1 MNVASRP
8 FPVASRGLRTLAIAF
23 AALSLLQGP
32 LLASSLV
39 ELWKVAPGDRPYLST
54 GNTERGA
61 AINPANGN
69 ALLVSRAGG
78 ANIYVLDGATG
89 DDGAAATGFPR
100 TLLATD
106 ANGDAIISGGTFTLN
121 LVGAANDGA
130 IYAANLAGN
139 VTTGPLRIYRW
150 ADDKPETPVELAYSG
165 NPLEG
170 IALPGSAN
178 DLRFGDALAVRGSG
192 AQTELL
198 LSARSGRYFLLLQTQ
213 DGKTFTPK
221 VLTSDNAGR
230 IGLGLAFG
238 DGNTAWAKAV
248 GQPLT
253 QFQLDPVAGTAKTLR
268 TIPTT
273 VVSGSVTGI
282 GYDPQTTRLAAVNYV
297 SHTLAAYDLADPANP
312 VALGSAL
319 PFPTSNGN
327 GNGTAAVGL
336 SGDRIIALDT
346 NNGLLAAKVE
356 KPVVPDPPSIASQP
370 AGATVYAG
378 ADFALA
384 VAVQGTPPFAYQ
396 WSFNGQPLPGK
407 TSSQLVLSGIT
418 RAQEGTYAVVVTN
431 AAGSVTSR
439 DAILTVREPVS
450 SARLQPLWSLA
461 PGSRPYLNEDNT
473 QRGLALNA
481 LNGNVLLVSRSGSNQ
496 VVVLD
501 GQTGAEKHKLGMLL
515 GDETP
520 VSGGTFA
527 VNQVGV
533 ANDGV
538 VFVGNLTL
546 DGSTTA
552 FRLYRWENDSPE
564 SVPVLLP
571 EIPELAVAERWGDAM
586 AVRGAGDQ
594 TEVALSARNGGAFA
608 ILNVRDGGAT
618 VVAKVFRPEGL
629 AAGDVG
635 LGLAFGKDST
645 LWATATGKPLVQ
657 LGYDLAAGAS
667 SILQSFP
674 ASIVTTAVGPLG
686 ASADGS
692 VLAGIAFENPDNLQ
706 LLDLAV
712 AAEPTLVDQELILSD
727 RPNIN
732 GTGAVALGK
741 DRAYALNSNNGIQ
754 AYSLS
759 ATPPAG
765 PAALSLRLASPAE
778 ATLSIRGTPGAT
790 YRIQS
795 ATTITGAFTTSA
807 TVTLPASGSADVMV
821 PVTAEAAFYSA
832 IPGL

>member
-1 MNVASRP
+1 MNVAS
-8 FPVASRGLRTLAIAF
+8 FPVPVAPQGLRALVLALATWSFLQAPLIADN
-23 AALSLLQGP
+23 
-32 LLASSLV
+32 LV
-39 ELWKVAPGDRPYLST
+39 EVWRIAPGDRPYVST

-61 AINPANGN
+61 AINPANGSV
-69 ALLVSRAGG
+69 LLLGRAGG
-78 ANIYVLDGATG
+78 PKVYVLDGATG
-89 DDGAAATGFPR
+89 DDGSGASGAPR

-121 LVGAANDGA
+121 LVGAASDGA
-130 IYAANLAGN
+130 VFAANLATT
-139 VTTGPLRIYRW
+139 VTTSPLRIYRW
-150 ADDKPETPVELAYSG
+150 ADDKPETPVEVAYSG

-170 IALPGSAN
+170 IALPGTGN

-192 AQTELL
+192 AQTQVL
-198 LSARSGRYFLLLQTQ
+198 LSARSGRYLLLLQTQ

-221 VLTSDNAGR
+221 VLTTDNAGR

-253 QFQLDPVAGTAKTLR
+253 QFQLDPAVGTAKTLR

-282 GYDPQTTRLAAVNYV
+282 GYDPQTKRLAAVNYV
-297 SHTLAAYDLADPANP
+297 SHTLAAFDLADPANP
-312 VALGSAL
+312 VALGAPL
-319 PFPTSNGN
+319 PFATSN

-384 VAVQGTPPFAYQ
+384 VSVQGTPPFSYQ
-396 WSFNGQPLPGK
+396 WSFNGQPLAGK
-407 TSSQLVLSGIT
+407 TSSQLVTSGLT
-418 RAQEGTYAVVVTN
+418 REQEGTYAVVVTN

-439 DAILTVREPVS
+439 DAILTVKEPVS

-473 QRGLALNA
+473 QRGLALNP
-481 LNGNVLLVSRSGSNQ
+481 LNGNILLVSRSGSNQ

-501 GQTGAEKHKLGMLL
+501 GQTGAEKHKLGLLL

-571 EIPELAVAERWGDAM
+571 EIPELAVVERWGDAM
-586 AVRGAGDQ
+586 AVRGSGDQ
-594 TEVALSARNGGAFA
+594 TEVALTARNGGAFA

-635 LGLAFGKDST
+635 LGLAFGKGLT
-645 LWATATGKPLVQ
+645 LWATATSKPLVQ
-657 LGYDLAAGAS
+657 LGYDLASGAS

-674 ASIVTTAVGPLG
+674 GSVVTTAVGPLG

-712 AAEPTLVDQELILSD
+712 AAEPTLVDQELIVSD

-765 PAALSLRLASPAE
+765 PATLSLRLSAPTE
-778 ATLSIRGTPGAT
+778 ANLSLRGTPGAT

-807 TVTLPASGSADVMV
+807 TVTLPASGSADVSV
-821 PVTAEAAFYSA
+821 PFAADAAFFTA
-832 IPGL
+832 VPGL

>member
-8 FPVASRGLRTLAIAF
+8 LPVALRGLGTLALAV
-23 AALSLLQGP
+23 AALSLLQAP

-78 ANIYVLDGATG
+78 ANVYVLDGTTG
-89 DDGAAATGFPR
+89 DDSAAATSTPR

-106 ANGDAIISGGTFTLN
+106 ANGEAIISGGTFTLN
-121 LVGAANDGA
+121 LVGAASDGA
-130 IYAANLAGN
+130 IFAVNLAGN

-150 ADDKPETPVELAYSG
+150 ANDKPETPVELAYSG

-170 IALPGSAN
+170 IALLGSGN
-178 DLRFGDALAVRGSG
+178 DLRFGDALAVRGTG
-192 AQTELL
+192 AQTQIL
-198 LSARSGRYFLLLQTQ
+198 LSARSGRYLLLLQTQ

-221 VLTSDNAGR
+221 VLTTDNAGR
-230 IGLGLAFG
+230 LGLGLAFG
-238 DGNTAWAKAV
+238 DGNTAWTKAV

-273 VVSGSVTGI
+273 VVPGNVTGI
-282 GYDPQTTRLAAVNYV
+282 GYDPLTKRLAAVNYL

-312 VALGSAL
+312 VALGAPL
-319 PFPTSNGN
+319 PFPASNGN
-327 GNGTAAVGL
+327 GNGTAAAGL

-384 VAVQGTPPFAYQ
+384 VSVQGTPPFSYQ
-396 WSFNGQPLPGK
+396 WSFNGQPLAGK
-407 TSSQLVLSGIT
+407 TSSQLVLSGLT

-473 QRGLALNA
+473 QRGLALNP

-571 EIPELAVAERWGDAM
+571 EIPELAIAERWGDAL
-586 AVRGAGDQ
+586 AVPGLRRPNRGCPHRPQWRRVRPPQHPRRRSHRGRQ
-594 TEVALSARNGGAFA
+594 GVSSRRPGGGRRRPWPRLWKGFNALGHRHRQALGAAR
-608 ILNVRDGGAT
+608 LRRRLRL
-618 VVAKVFRPEGL
+618 VFRPPIL
-629 AAGDVG
+629 PRLRRHHHRRAARRIRRW
-635 LGLAFGKDST
+635 L
-645 LWATATGKPLVQ
+645 
-657 LGYDLAAGAS
+657 
-667 SILQSFP
+667 
-674 ASIVTTAVGPLG
+674 
-686 ASADGS
+686 
-692 VLAGIAFENPDNLQ
+692 PDRR
-706 LLDLAV
+706 
-712 AAEPTLVDQELILSD
+712 D
-727 RPNIN
+727 R
-732 GTGAVALGK
+732 L
-741 DRAYALNSNNGIQ
+741 
-754 AYSLS
+754 
-759 ATPPAG
+759 
-765 PAALSLRLASPAE
+765 
-778 ATLSIRGTPGAT
+778 
-790 YRIQS
+790 
-795 ATTITGAFTTSA
+795 
-807 TVTLPASGSADVMV
+807 
-821 PVTAEAAFYSA
+821 
-832 IPGL
+832 

>member
-1 MNVASRP
+1 MNVAS
-8 FPVASRGLRTLAIAF
+8 FPVPVAPQGLRALVLALATWSFLQAPLIADN
-23 AALSLLQGP
+23 
-32 LLASSLV
+32 LV
-39 ELWKVAPGDRPYLST
+39 EVWRIAPGDRPYVST

-61 AINPANGN
+61 AINPANGSV
-69 ALLVSRAGG
+69 LLLGRAGG
-78 ANIYVLDGATG
+78 PKVYVLDGATG
-89 DDGAAATGFPR
+89 DDGSAASGAPR
-100 TLLATD
+100 SLLATD
-106 ANGDAIISGGTFTLN
+106 ANGDTVISGGTFTLN
-121 LVGAANDGA
+121 LVGAASDGA
-130 IYAANLAGN
+130 LFAANLAGN

-170 IALPGSAN
+170 IALPGTGN

-192 AQTELL
+192 AQTQVL
-198 LSARSGRYFLLLQTQ
+198 LSARSGRYLLLLQTQ

-221 VLTSDNAGR
+221 VLTTDNAGR

-253 QFQLDPVAGTAKTLR
+253 QFQLDPAVGTAKTLR

-282 GYDPQTTRLAAVNYV
+282 GYDPQTKRLAAVNYV
-297 SHTLAAYDLADPANP
+297 SHTLAAYDFADPANP
-312 VALGSAL
+312 FALGSAL

-396 WSFNGQPLPGK
+396 WSFNGQPLAGK
-407 TSSQLVLSGIT
+407 TSSQLVLAGLT

-439 DAILTVREPVS
+439 NAVLAVKEPVS

-473 QRGLALNA
+473 QRGLALNT

-586 AVRGAGDQ
+586 AVRGSGDQ
-594 TEVALSARNGGAFA
+594 TEVALTARNGGAFA
-608 ILNVRDGGAT
+608 ILNIRDGGAT

-635 LGLAFGKDST
+635 LGLAFGKGST

-657 LGYDLAAGAS
+657 IGYDVGSGAS

-674 ASIVTTAVGPLG
+674 GSVVTTAVGPLG
-686 ASADGS
+686 ASADGA
-692 VLAGIAFENPDNLQ
+692 LIAGIAFENPDNLQ
-706 LLDLAV
+706 LLDLTLG
-712 AAEPTLVDQELILSD
+712 AEPTLVDQELIVSD

-759 ATPPAG
+759 ANPPAG
-765 PAALSLRLASPAE
+765 PATLSLRLSAPTE
-778 ATLSIRGTPGAT
+778 ATLSLRGTPGAT

-807 TVTLPASGSADVMV
+807 TVTLPASGSADVSV
-821 PVTAEAAFYSA
+821 PFAADAAFFTA
-832 IPGL
+832 VPGL